1 MHGGTPI
8 GNTGLLIASHALLE
22 RAIRVTHDVR
32 HFAKV
37 PGLKVEEWT

>member
-1 MHGGTPI
+1 MD
-8 GNTGLLIASHALLE
+8 LLIASHALSE
-22 RAIRVTHDVR
+22 RAILVTHNVR